1 MRGIG
6 AGTRIFELLD
16 RAPAIRPGV
25 GVELDPKRTG
35 PLRFEN
41 IMFSYPTRSGVNVL
55 EDFNLEVKVGENVA
69 IVYVLSDTSKPR
81 LLITILTVI
90 AGRVGAESRLFI
102 PYC

>member
-25 GVELDPKRTG
+25 GVALDPKRTG

-55 EDFNLEVKVGENVA
+55 EDFNLEVQVGENVA
-69 IVYVLSDTSKPR
+69 IVYVIS
-81 LLITILTVI
+81 LTHRNLTKVTYTL
-90 AGRVGAESRLFI
+90 G
-102 PYC
+102 

>member
-41 IMFSYPTRSGVNVL
+41 IMFSYPTRSGINVL
-55 EDFNLEVKVGENVA
+55 EDFNLEVQVGENVA
-69 IVYVLSDTSKPR
+69 IVYVISNISQPNLSYSYAR
-81 LLITILTVI
+81 I
-90 AGRVGAESRLFI
+90 AGGVGAESHPSIL
-102 PYC
+102 YC

>member
-1 MRGIG
+1 MRGVG

-16 RAPAIRPGV
+16 RTPAIRPGV
-25 GVELDPKRTG
+25 GVALDPTRTG

-69 IVYVLSDTSKPR
+69 IVYVSSETSRSK
-81 LLITILTVI
+81 LFIIVLAWTGEGVE
-90 AGRVGAESRLFI
+90 AESRPCT